1 LSILGWG
8 IARRREA
15 GELPSTTPQ
24 AEHSPIGQRTKRR
37 RSLVRKVATGRAMP
51 LRVAPGNGRYR
62 RISSAAAR
70 ADEGLLTEPRAVAHP
85 WRRERVLMPRSGH
98 PIFEPERPSL
108 LRQPRL
114 AQAIDQP
121 VGVRRV
127 AERYAGDMGCGRVS
141 GVDVFQLAPHRGRV
155 APPAFSDRTRARRV
169 WRLKS
174 REFGRIPF
182 NRLKVFN
189 GF

>member
-1 LSILGWG
+1 MRAKGRSRLQRNRSNAPQPSDAAALRSGSP
-8 IARRREA
+8 AR
-15 GELPSTTPQ
+15 PW
-24 AEHSPIGQRTKRR
+24 AEHGSPP
-37 RSLVRKVATGRAMP
+37 GRASNRSSPFGVP
-51 LRVAPGNGRYR
+51 LQWLFV
-62 RISSAAAR
+62 
-70 ADEGLLTEPRAVAHP
+70 
-85 WRRERVLMPRSGH
+85 PRSGH

-189 GF
+189 AFKEPSAKSDWYPSPRHYFAAEP